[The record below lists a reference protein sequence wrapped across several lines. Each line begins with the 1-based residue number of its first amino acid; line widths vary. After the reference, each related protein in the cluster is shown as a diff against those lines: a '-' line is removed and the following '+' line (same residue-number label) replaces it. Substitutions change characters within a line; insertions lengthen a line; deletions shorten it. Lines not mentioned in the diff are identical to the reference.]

1 MTPNP
6 PTDPLR
12 AIVTCCGLIRDAD
25 DRILLVHCRAGRAR
39 WPHLWDLPGGEALDD
54 EDVDD
59 TVVRELREE
68 LGIQVQEH
76 EFVETAYAREPES
89 GRRVVINLYLIHD
102 YNGTPANSQPQEH
115 DALEW
120 VAPAEVA
127 ARDLHPAVMQVLH
140 PLLGLPGEAPVDLID
155 QREAWN
161 AMSAPYQ
168 EHHAI
173 SLDQIH
179 YGANIPTEDDLR
191 LVGDFQGRDVIE
203 VGCGGGQNAVV
214 FKQRGARRVAGID
227 LSDAQIAYA
236 RDLALREG
244 VEVEFY
250 QGSVENLR
258 AFSDASF
265 DVAFSA
271 YCFSYVPD
279 LARTMQEVFRVLRPG
294 GRFAFSLDHPLVGM
308 TGEDGVTFQRSYFDR
323 EAEWLWWFPSGAATR
338 MTAIY
343 RTLEELFD
351 TLRGA
356 GFVADRVLE
365 PRHGA
370 PAGGRWDEPM
380 YTQTRFPATIILAA
394 HKPAAGETL

>member
-6 PTDPLR
+6 ATDPLR

-25 DRILLVHCRAGRAR
+25 DRILLVQRRAAHR
-39 WPHLWDLPGGEALDD
+39 PEHWDLPGGKALDG

-59 TVVRELREE
+59 TIVRELHEQ
-68 LGIQVQEH
+68 LGIQVQER
-76 EFVETAYAREPES
+76 EFVETAYTRDPDS

-102 YNGTPANSQPQEH
+102 YHGTPDTTQPHEH

-127 ARDLHPAVMQVLH
+127 ARDLHPALMQVLH
-140 PLLGLPGEAPVDLID
+140 PLLGVPSDAPVDLID

-168 EHHAI
+168 AHHQI
-173 SLDQIH
+173 SLEHIH
-179 YGANIPTEDDLR
+179 YGPNVPTEDDLR
-191 LVGDFQGRDVIE
+191 LVGDFRDKDVIE

-214 FKQRGARRVAGID
+214 FKRRGARRVAGID
-227 LSDAQIAYA
+227 ISEAQIAYA
-236 RDLALREG
+236 RDLAQREG

-250 QGSVENLR
+250 QGSVEDLR
-258 AFSDASF
+258 AFRDASF
-265 DVAFSA
+265 DIVFSA

-279 LARTMQEVFRVLRPG
+279 LVGTMREVFRVLRPG
-294 GRFAFSLDHPLVGM
+294 GRFAFSLDHPLAGM

-323 EAEWLWWFPSGAATR
+323 EAEWLWWFPNGAATR

-356 GFVADRVLE
+356 GFVVDRVLE
-365 PRHGA
+365 PQHGEY
-370 PAGGRWDEPM
+370 AGGRWEEPM
-380 YTQTRFPATIILAA
+380 YTQQTFPATVILAA
-394 HKPAAGETL
+394 HKSKAGV